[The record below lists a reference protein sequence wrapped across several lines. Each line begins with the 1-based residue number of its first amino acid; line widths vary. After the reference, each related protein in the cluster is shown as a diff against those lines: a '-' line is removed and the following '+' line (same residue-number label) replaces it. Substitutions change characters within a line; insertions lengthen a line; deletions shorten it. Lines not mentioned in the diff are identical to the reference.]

1 VTGGHFLTAGHFEK
15 RKGARVT
22 TKQQEKSHQTML
34 ELMASATELF
44 SRKGFLSTS
53 VAEITGKAGYSKG
66 IFYRHW
72 ESKDEL
78 FLRIIEEKLQQ
89 YRGTRDER
97 LRNAASLEEAL
108 RIIWDFLE
116 HMVSDRNWAK
126 VFLEFTVHA
135 SRDPELRRTVRQR
148 QYRLSETI
156 FADLIRPFVPE
167 GYPAQTMGALNT
179 ALFEGYMV
187 HTALETGV
195 LELADVQEA
204 AVRLALDLGDTS
216 TERRAN
222 AQSTVP

>member
-1 VTGGHFLTAGHFEK
+1 MTGGHFLTGGHL
-15 RKGARVT
+15 RDGRAHMT
-22 TKQQEKSHQTML
+22 TKQQEKSHQTMI

-53 VAEITGKAGYSKG
+53 IAEITGNAGYSKG

-135 SRDPELRRTVRQR
+135 SREPELRRMVRQR
-148 QYRLSETI
+148 QYRLSESI

-187 HTALETGV
+187 HTALEAGV
-195 LELADVQEA
+195 LKLSDVQDA
-204 AVRLALDLGDTS
+204 AVRLALDLGDS
-216 TERRAN
+216 SAERRAS
-222 AQSTVP
+222 AQTTVP